1 MSKSGAKTAK
11 TDAVKA
17 SRKRPDPEGL
27 RLIEEGEKAFEA
39 KDFVAATERFVAAK
53 AACDASTVQ
62 ATAKPKKEKPPP
74 AEKEAVADK
83 EPKPADGG
91 VEQKLVLKPPV
102 ENIQAKPLRPD
113 MDAAHN
119 YALNAAEDHAAYLK
133 RTGGGI
139 RTRFPPEPNGYLHIG
154 HAKAMNFNFGQARL
168 AREAGGSGATVM
180 RFDDTNPAAEKQE
193 YIDSILDSVAWL
205 GHTPV
210 AVTYSSDYFPQLYDL
225 ALQLI
230 RSDGAYVCHQTAE
243 EIKASRMALRNYH
256 GKVKLEAKAAGKPP
270 PPLPPAASSPF
281 RGRSVEENLLLFER
295 MRTGRFGEGEAVLRM
310 KGDLLSDNSSLW
322 DPAAYRVLF
331 HSHPRT
337 GDEWCVYPTYDYTHC
352 IVDSLEDISHSLC
365 TLEFGQRQAVD
376 GPYYWLLHAL
386 RLYKP
391 VTWEYSRLNITH
403 TLMSKRKLKFL
414 VEGGFVCGWDDPRLP
429 TIEGLRRRGFSAA
442 MLNRFCDEVGVT
454 KAAMT
459 ARWQVVEHVA
469 RTALDASA
477 PRRFAVL
484 RPLKVELRGLAA
496 GGKPFESPNHP
507 RNAEMGA
514 RRLVLPE
521 TIYID
526 RDDFREVDAPS
537 FFGLAP
543 GKEVGLLGAGVTIR
557 CDEVVRG
564 GDGGVTALVC
574 SADGS
579 AERNK
584 TKGHLHWVSAAE
596 GMRAKVRVYGV
607 LFTPED
613 PEGEAAKLKCGGGGG
628 DEEGEGD
635 EADEAEAASPESAPS
650 WLKLLNPDSCAEHEA
665 VVERDLAQ
673 AAGPPARSA
682 DRPAFQFQ
690 RLGFFCVDTDSTAE
704 APVFNRIVPLKEDK
718 EKKAG

>member
-113 MDAAHN
+113 IDAAHN

-133 RTGGGI
+133 RTG
-139 RTRFPPEPNGYLHIG
+139 
-154 HAKAMNFNFGQARL
+154 
-168 AREAGGSGATVM
+168 GATVM

-210 AVTYSSDYFPQLYDL
+210 A
-225 ALQLI
+225 
-230 RSDGAYVCHQTAE
+230 
-243 EIKASRMALRNYH
+243 
-256 GKVKLEAKAAGKPP
+256 
-270 PPLPPAASSPF
+270 
-281 RGRSVEENLLLFER
+281 
-295 MRTGRFGEGEAVLRM
+295 
-310 KGDLLSDNSSLW
+310 
-322 DPAAYRVLF
+322 
-331 HSHPRT
+331 
-337 GDEWCVYPTYDYTHC
+337 
-352 IVDSLEDISHSLC
+352 
-365 TLEFGQRQAVD
+365 
-376 GPYYWLLHAL
+376 
-386 RLYKP
+386 
-391 VTWEYSRLNITH
+391 
-403 TLMSKRKLKFL
+403 
-414 VEGGFVCGWDDPRLP
+414 
-429 TIEGLRRRGFSAA
+429 
-442 MLNRFCDEVGVT
+442 
-454 KAAMT
+454 
-459 ARWQVVEHVA
+459 
-469 RTALDASA
+469 
-477 PRRFAVL
+477 
-484 RPLKVELRGLAA
+484 VELRGLAA

-526 RDDFREVDAPS
+526 RDDFREARASVALPRTPRCAQRPAAVSWRQRTRVGVGRADATAPSQVDAPS

-596 GMRAKVRVYGV
+596 GVRAKVRVYG
-607 LFTPED
+607 
-613 PEGEAAKLKCGGGGG
+613 
-628 DEEGEGD
+628 
-635 EADEAEAASPESAPS
+635 APS
-650 WLKLLNPDSCAEHEA
+650 WLKLLNPDSCVEHEA

>member
-62 ATAKPKKEKPPP
+62 ATAKPKKEKPP

-243 EIKASRMALRNYH
+243 EIKASRMALRSYH

-270 PPLPPAASSPF
+270 PPLPPATRLETLARVAWRHRRRRRLRRPTTDLVTSEAEEAEAEAGCRFLRATCLEGRQRRWAASRCRPLRPLPSPPPGLARSSP
-281 RGRSVEENLLLFER
+281 
-295 MRTGRFGEGEAVLRM
+295 TTA
-310 KGDLLSDNSSLW
+310 
-322 DPAAYRVLF
+322 
-331 HSHPRT
+331 
-337 GDEWCVYPTYDYTHC
+337 
-352 IVDSLEDISHSLC
+352 
-365 TLEFGQRQAVD
+365 
-376 GPYYWLLHAL
+376 
-386 RLYKP
+386 
-391 VTWEYSRLNITH
+391 
-403 TLMSKRKLKFL
+403 
-414 VEGGFVCGWDDPRLP
+414 
-429 TIEGLRRRGFSAA
+429 SA
-442 MLNRFCDEVGVT
+442 G
-454 KAAMT
+454 
-459 ARWQVVEHVA
+459 
-469 RTALDASA
+469 SA
-477 PRRFAVL
+477 PRA
-484 RPLKVELRGLAA
+484 RGKFPSEEAL
-496 GGKPFESPNHP
+496 P
-507 RNAEMGA
+507 R
-514 RRLVLPE
+514 RRVCLP
-521 TIYID
+521 TCSTW
-526 RDDFREVDAPS
+526 AP
-537 FFGLAP
+537 
-543 GKEVGLLGAGVTIR
+543 R
-557 CDEVVRG
+557 
-564 GDGGVTALVC
+564 
-574 SADGS
+574 
-579 AERNK
+579 
-584 TKGHLHWVSAAE
+584 
-596 GMRAKVRVYGV
+596 
-607 LFTPED
+607 
-613 PEGEAAKLKCGGGGG
+613 
-628 DEEGEGD
+628 
-635 EADEAEAASPESAPS
+635 
-650 WLKLLNPDSCAEHEA
+650 
-665 VVERDLAQ
+665 
-673 AAGPPARSA
+673 
-682 DRPAFQFQ
+682 
-690 RLGFFCVDTDSTAE
+690 
-704 APVFNRIVPLKEDK
+704 
-718 EKKAG
+718 

>member
-62 ATAKPKKEKPPP
+62 ATAKPKKEKPP

-243 EIKASRMALRNYH
+243 EIKASRMALRSYH

-337 GDEWCVYPTYDYTHC
+337 GDEWCERG
-352 IVDSLEDISHSLC
+352 LERPREAERG
-365 TLEFGQRQAVD
+365 LERPREAERSVFVPPGTTD
-376 GPYYWLLHAL
+376 HAPAL
-386 RLYKP
+386 SFRLP
-391 VTWEYSRLNITH
+391 LPPLALS
-403 TLMSKRKLKFL
+403 
-414 VEGGFVCGWDDPRLP
+414 PRLRSPRAGASTRP
-429 TIEGLRRRGFSAA
+429 T
-442 MLNRFCDEVGVT
+442 T
-454 KAAMT
+454 TPT
-459 ARWQVVEHVA
+459 ASSTRS
-469 RTALDASA
+469 RTS
-477 PRRFAVL
+477 RTR
-484 RPLKVELRGLAA
+484 
-496 GGKPFESPNHP
+496 
-507 RNAEMGA
+507 
-514 RRLVLPE
+514 
-521 TIYID
+521 
-526 RDDFREVDAPS
+526 
-537 FFGLAP
+537 
-543 GKEVGLLGAGVTIR
+543 
-557 CDEVVRG
+557 
-564 GDGGVTALVC
+564 
-574 SADGS
+574 
-579 AERNK
+579 
-584 TKGHLHWVSAAE
+584 
-596 GMRAKVRVYGV
+596 
-607 LFTPED
+607 
-613 PEGEAAKLKCGGGGG
+613 
-628 DEEGEGD
+628 
-635 EADEAEAASPESAPS
+635 SAPS
-650 WLKLLNPDSCAEHEA
+650 SS
-665 VVERDLAQ
+665 
-673 AAGPPARSA
+673 GSAR
-682 DRPAFQFQ
+682 R
-690 RLGFFCVDTDSTAE
+690 STGRTTGCCT
-704 APVFNRIVPLKEDK
+704 PCGCTSP
-718 EKKAG
+718 

>member
-113 MDAAHN
+113 IDAAHN

-256 GKVKLEAKAAGKPP
+256 GK
-270 PPLPPAASSPF
+270 
-281 RGRSVEENLLLFER
+281 ENLLLFER
-295 MRTGRFGEGEAVLRM
+295 MRTGRFGEGEAARVVTLPVAC
-310 KGDLLSDNSSLW
+310 DLLSDNSSLW

-442 MLNRFCDEVGVT
+442 MLNRFCDEDGVGVT

-477 PRRFAVL
+477 PRRSA
-484 RPLKVELRGLAA
+484 VELRGLAA

-526 RDDFREVDAPS
+526 RDDFREARASVDAPS

-596 GMRAKVRVYGV
+596 GVRAKVRVYGV

-613 PEGEAAKLKCGGGGG
+613 PEGEAAKLKGGGGGG

-635 EADEAEAASPESAPS
+635 EADEAEAASPESAS
-650 WLKLLNPDSCAEHEA
+650 YS
-665 VVERDLAQ
+665 R
-673 AAGPPARSA
+673 A
-682 DRPAFQFQ
+682 DGA